1 MKQGDQGIPM
11 YIDRT
16 AVSMKVAEWEMASI
30 SAEPARLRIVK
41 VVPFSCPE
49 FFHRAAVSWP
59 SYQMSMALIG
69 TQSF

>member
-1 MKQGDQGIPM
+1 M
-11 YIDRT
+11 
-16 AVSMKVAEWEMASI
+16 SMRVAEWEMISI
-30 SAEPARLRIVK
+30 SAETARLRTVK
-41 VVPFSCPE
+41 VVPFSRPG